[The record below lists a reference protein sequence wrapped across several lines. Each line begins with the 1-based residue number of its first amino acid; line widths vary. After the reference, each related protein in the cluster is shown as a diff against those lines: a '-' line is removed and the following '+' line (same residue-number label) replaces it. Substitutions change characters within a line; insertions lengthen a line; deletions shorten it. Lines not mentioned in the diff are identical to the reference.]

1 MTEALSDKIAKIMVE
16 SLFLELQPEDINPE
30 TPLAD
35 YGVDSF
41 LLLELLSALEQE
53 FSLSL
58 NPADISADNLRTL
71 AALTALVQSKL

>member
-16 SLFLELQPEDINPE
+16 SLFLDVQPEDINPE
-30 TPLAD
+30 QPLAD

-53 FSLSL
+53 FSLNL

-71 AALTALVQSKL
+71 SALTALVQSKL

>member
-1 MTEALSDKIAKIMVE
+1 MTESLSDKIAKIMVE
-16 SLFLELQPEDINPE
+16 SLFLELQPEDIDPE

>member
-16 SLFLELQPEDINPE
+16 SLFLELQPEDIDPE